1 MVQSEGQV
9 LVRGQPLYVNLSE
22 YLGVA
27 PGDLG
32 ILFLNL
38 SIFGKPPG
46 FWYNFKVFMIYW
58 QQ

>member
-9 LVRGQPLYVNLSE
+9 LVRGQSLYVNLSE

-38 SIFGKPPG
+38 SIFGKPSG
-46 FWYNFKVFMIYW
+46 FGYNFKVFMIYW

>member
-1 MVQSEGQV
+1 MVQSKGQV
-9 LVRGQPLYVNLSE
+9 LVRGQSLYVNLSE

-32 ILFLNL
+32 IFIWNL
-38 SIFGKPPG
+38 SIFGKPSG
-46 FWYNFKVFMIYW
+46 FGYNFKVFLIYW

>member
-9 LVRGQPLYVNLSE
+9 LVRGQSLYGNLLE

-32 ILFLNL
+32 ILFG
-38 SIFGKPPG
+38 I
-46 FWYNFKVFMIYW
+46 
-58 QQ
+58 